1 MPTTRHRIN
10 LTPSDEL
17 KAALEGLARAAE
29 KPVSTV
35 VTDLLTEMIPQLQ
48 DLAKVLSAAKAG
60 KKAAAKRALQHMV
73 GNALAEQLELMNGA
87 KK

>member
-17 KAALEGLARAAE
+17 KEALQGLADAAG

-35 VTDLLTEMIPQLQ
+35 VTDLLTEMLPQLL
-48 DLAKVLSAAKAG
+48 DLTKVLAAARAG

-73 GNALAEQLELMNGA
+73 GNALAEQLELM
-87 KK
+87 KDRK